1 MKSIKENYELEEV
14 FKSDLSSRFDDEAPL
29 INEDVKIKKDE
40 FEIIPDHEASLQM
53 LNHDL
58 GSIGEDIDSSDD
70 IWESKEFDFNQP
82 DEDITEGTSFDGTP
96 GFMSPEEIRDHE
108 REQSDKLK
116 AEKERIS
123 AEKKAKRKEALKAAA
138 KAKKKKELAR
148 EVESKSY
155 YVLADILNDVAG
167 ATEDGHDAY
176 DLSEDE
182 VLQTLRSIM
191 SDEEILKKY
200 HELFESV
207 KEDTEQINL
216 PAYAVEYISGYAGN
230 GVNRVDHKYFR
241 TKEEQEQFVKELEEN
256 GAQGVKAY
264 TIDNFYHTEADESLN
279 EAWSSAT
286 DYAQYF
292 YNHPATE
299 ERIHKLVVELDHHD
313 EEFYRQVLD
322 ILADYEDDRDE
333 FDEDLGGTIPDDEW
347 DNLTD
352 DEKEILNKNRRVDYP
367 DEIPFES
374 LNEDKPEE
382 KVTWEVD
389 LVEFK
394 DNDLEDYDVVD
405 TVQVTYSDLN
415 NRFNDL
421 ATKNIRTKEVA
432 DNILLNGDIGQAI
445 ESVARDKANVK
456 DRKTDIGFGFDN
468 LRVIENHLPSG
479 VEKLRK
485 VLGRKLLPSRLSE
498 KIVKIG
504 NKYQVQSR
512 KGKNMGTYDTK
523 KEAEKRLKDV
533 EMFKH
538 MNESTGDRYVYSV
551 GVDLSDD
558 DSLILLGEDIAELDD
573 YNLVLYGVSDNGDG
587 TGEMFFAGSLRN
599 IGRYL
604 DNYIGGIQINTDY
617 LVPEDAFEG
626 TVSHDYLIDHPF
638 DLDKISLGEEYR
650 ESLIN
655 LDIDKSLNEEV
666 IEYDHGTGFVFPNVY
681 DTLQVY
687 CQWEGLLG
695 YEDDIIDYQDTTEED
710 LDSYLR
716 DEDIYGYTHSLWE
729 ILQGKE
735 AYCSDMD
742 LNDFNNVCADLFL
755 DPKDAEVYNSEEVK
769 SVDESVKP
777 DYYEL
782 EYTFGKDHYNGEEFT
797 YKVDKFD
804 AVEYLLKDNDLDYL
818 ADKLGCE
825 EDEDIV
831 AEKLADH
838 LDLFER
844 DLTDHF
850 SDAAYDAW
858 KDKSGFDESLTKE
871 EVKEDFNI
879 GSNKNVEVGSEPY
892 KRIMEVCHSLNDMD
906 LVDKWNNK
914 DVWFTVEEVYEDY
927 GANMLW
933 KTIICTDETGSE
945 HQILNPREW
954 MDIANGVVSTD
965 EAIKNI
971 MADEYCQFKLKQVNE
986 EKLDE
991 MAMSRADAIDKCMSL
1006 GKQFVE
1012 HFDKIYN
1019 ENDEATIKHHGEE
1032 MQGFLNQILD
1042 IKLKENHKPLNEKQ
1056 IYDYFITCGKL
1067 PIDLFDNETEASV
1080 YDEFSNDLLDED
1092 KDVLEAL
1099 KRIEL
1104 LAESV
1109 NESFDEFP
1117 IFAKALNESTNIRKT
1132 IEESGAPAH
1141 LIVRALNKYN
1151 LRKPI
1156 KEDVSVGQSY
1166 YLKFD
1171 SKEEADKAE
1180 EIIKSRGLLPD
1191 RMSDKLMKVIGNE
1204 AGDDATRAI
1213 LDELGLSYEF
1223 K

>member
-1 MKSIKENYELEEV
+1 
-14 FKSDLSSRFDDEAPL
+14 
-29 INEDVKIKKDE
+29 
-40 FEIIPDHEASLQM
+40 
-53 LNHDL
+53 
-58 GSIGEDIDSSDD
+58 
-70 IWESKEFDFNQP
+70 
-82 DEDITEGTSFDGTP
+82 
-96 GFMSPEEIRDHE
+96 
-108 REQSDKLK
+108 
-116 AEKERIS
+116 
-123 AEKKAKRKEALKAAA
+123 
-138 KAKKKKELAR
+138 
-148 EVESKSY
+148 
-155 YVLADILNDVAG
+155 
-167 ATEDGHDAY
+167 
-176 DLSEDE
+176 
-182 VLQTLRSIM
+182 
-191 SDEEILKKY
+191 
-200 HELFESV
+200 
-207 KEDTEQINL
+207 
-216 PAYAVEYISGYAGN
+216 
-230 GVNRVDHKYFR
+230 
-241 TKEEQEQFVKELEEN
+241 
-256 GAQGVKAY
+256 
-264 TIDNFYHTEADESLN
+264 
-279 EAWSSAT
+279 
-286 DYAQYF
+286 
-292 YNHPATE
+292 
-299 ERIHKLVVELDHHD
+299 
-313 EEFYRQVLD
+313 
-322 ILADYEDDRDE
+322 
-333 FDEDLGGTIPDDEW
+333 
-347 DNLTD
+347 
-352 DEKEILNKNRRVDYP
+352 
-367 DEIPFES
+367 
-374 LNEDKPEE
+374 
-382 KVTWEVD
+382 
-389 LVEFK
+389 
-394 DNDLEDYDVVD
+394 
-405 TVQVTYSDLN
+405 
-415 NRFNDL
+415 
-421 ATKNIRTKEVA
+421 
-432 DNILLNGDIGQAI
+432 
-445 ESVARDKANVK
+445 
-456 DRKTDIGFGFDN
+456 
-468 LRVIENHLPSG
+468 
-479 VEKLRK
+479 
-485 VLGRKLLPSRLSE
+485 
-498 KIVKIG
+498 
-504 NKYQVQSR
+504 
-512 KGKNMGTYDTK
+512 MGTYDTK

-626 TVSHDYLIDHPF
+626 TVSSDYLKDHPF

-742 LNDFNNVCADLFL
+742 INDFNNVCADLFL

-804 AVEYLLKDNDLDYL
+804 AVEYLLKDNDLEYL

-825 EDEDIV
+825 EDEDVV

-850 SDAAYDAW
+850 SDDAYDAW
-858 KDKSGFDESLTKE
+858 KDRSGFDESLNKE

-892 KRIMEVCHSLNDMD
+892 NRIKEVCDKLNDMD

-914 DVWFTVEEVYEDY
+914 DVHFTIEEVYEDY

-933 KTIICTDETGSE
+933 KTIICNDESGSSE

-954 MDIANGVVSTD
+954 MDIANGVVSSD

-971 MADEYCQFKLKQVNE
+971 MADEYCQFKLKEQV
-986 EKLDE
+986 
-991 MAMSRADAIDKCMSL
+991 
-1006 GKQFVE
+1006 
-1012 HFDKIYN
+1012 
-1019 ENDEATIKHHGEE
+1019 
-1032 MQGFLNQILD
+1032 
-1042 IKLKENHKPLNEKQ
+1042 
-1056 IYDYFITCGKL
+1056 
-1067 PIDLFDNETEASV
+1067 
-1080 YDEFSNDLLDED
+1080 
-1092 KDVLEAL
+1092 
-1099 KRIEL
+1099 
-1104 LAESV
+1104 
-1109 NESFDEFP
+1109 
-1117 IFAKALNESTNIRKT
+1117 
-1132 IEESGAPAH
+1132 
-1141 LIVRALNKYN
+1141 
-1151 LRKPI
+1151 

-1204 AGDDATRAI
+1204 AGDDATKAI